1 MLESVEKIV
10 YNEKELAEKLGVKLY
25 TVRQW
30 RLQSSLPHFRTAGQI
45 FYRLPSVMK
54 WMDDQEHQEET
65 VIKKIC

>member
-1 MLESVEKIV
+1 MSENVEKIV

-30 RLQSSLPHFRTAGQI
+30 RTQSGLPHFRTSGQI

-54 WMDDQEHQEET
+54 WMDNQEQQEYQT
-65 VIKKIC
+65 IKKIC